1 MVGRRLLRERDAV
14 LLAGLD
20 LDGLLRGRLE
30 NLSERHL
37 GRGGGGLR
45 AARGHLLDVL
55 GWLGGVL
62 GMGTGRDGG
71 EVEDGGGGGAASAAT
86 AVGEKAQEGEEDEE
100 QHEGGAD
107 ADANELPQVEPEDDG
122 ALVRVRHGPRR
133 QSSLAQPGMADL
145 RNHSG
150 FRAEFGAKA
159 WVPGLQRI
167 GRRKEGWMPSETK

>member
-37 GRGGGGLR
+37 GRGGGGPRSR

-71 EVEDGGGGGAASAAT
+71 EVEDGGGRGAAASAA
-86 AVGEKAQEGEEDEE
+86 AVGEKAQQGEEDEE
-100 QHEGGAD
+100 EHEGGAD

-122 ALVRVRHGPRR
+122 ALVRVRHRTAAAKLVG
-133 QSSLAQPGMADL
+133 ST
-145 RNHSG
+145 RNGGSPQQL
-150 FRAEFGAKA
+150 
-159 WVPGLQRI
+159 WLSTRI
-167 GRRKEGWMPSETK
+167 RC

>member
-37 GRGGGGLR
+37 GRGAPHGGLR

-55 GWLGGVL
+55 GRLGGVL

-71 EVEDGGGGGAASAAT
+71 EVEDGGGGGPATAAT
-86 AVGEKAQEGEEDEE
+86 AVGEKAQEGEEDKEE
-100 QHEGGAD
+100 HEGGAD

-122 ALVRVRHGPRR
+122 ALVRVRHRTAAAKLVG
-133 QSSLAQPGMADL
+133 ST
-145 RNHSG
+145 RNGGSPQQL
-150 FRAEFGAKA
+150 
-159 WVPGLQRI
+159 WLSCRI
-167 GRRKEGWMPSETK
+167 RC